1 MRRGASRKTLREPKW
16 QQECQFKFQKTSESQ
31 DRTLEFRSMMMARE
45 LFMNTTLHNL
55 NGVGSD
61 PWLPPST
68 PDKCW
73 AVCFGPDAQTLC
85 AEVPRSTHRT
95 HSGTHVATL
104 WPVAKHASI
113 SSLVFGFWSG
123 FAAIMKHR
131 QPKRHRKPDTAPTIF
146 MQA

>member
-1 MRRGASRKTLREPKW
+1 
-16 QQECQFKFQKTSESQ
+16 
-31 DRTLEFRSMMMARE
+31 MMARE

-73 AVCFGPDAQTLC
+73 AVCFGPDAHTLC

-113 SSLVFGFWSG
+113 SSLVFGFSLVSVL
-123 FAAIMKHR
+123 
-131 QPKRHRKPDTAPTIF
+131 
-146 MQA
+146 